1 MVSFLSAQPVLSLEA
16 APSNLGQAEGSM
28 EEEQTFLSSEIRDL
42 VAAGRVADAVA
53 RLDALHPADRADVI
67 VEMEAEVRTL
77 LIPAIPRGELARI
90 VEYLP
95 EAERTG
101 IIDEITSQD
110 LAPLL
115 DEVDDDIAVDILHEL
130 AGDRA
135 TEVLSGMKRA
145 WAVAP
150 LLGHSDQTAGGHM
163 TRSFISLNGSW
174 TVERAITYLRRVRPD
189 ADSAYYLYIVDGMG
203 RLEGV
208 VSLRDLIIAPPQT
221 TLADI
226 MARDVRKARSDLD
239 QEEMARMVQRYDLV
253 ALPVVD
259 AEDRMVGVITVDDV
273 LDIVEEEAT
282 EDILKLAGVGVKE
295 RALSPVLESARRR
308 LPWLI
313 VNMFVGLG
321 SAFIVTQFEETI
333 AKVAVLAALMPIIA
347 GQGGNASI
355 QTATIVV
362 RGLALDEIDV
372 SDLARVLWK
381 EIALGAIKGML
392 FGSVLALV
400 AFAWTSNGTLAGV
413 AGAAMF
419 LNMLVA
425 SLAGVLIPMTLRFGL
440 KVDPATAAGVF
451 DTMLTDIMGFFI
463 FLGLATLMLD
473 RLT

>member
-1 MVSFLSAQPVLSLEA
+1 MA
-16 APSNLGQAEGSM
+16 
-28 EEEQTFLSSEIRDL
+28 EEQEVLAPAISDL
-42 VAAGRVADAVA
+42 IGTGDIAGAVE
-53 RLDALHPADRADVI
+53 RLAALHPADQADVI
-67 VEMEAEVRTL
+67 AELADDGRHTL
-77 LIPAIPRGELARI
+77 IAAMQRQDLARI
-90 VEYLP
+90 IEYLP
-95 EAERTG
+95 DEGRAA
-101 IIDEITSQD
+101 IIEEIAPED

-130 AGDRA
+130 EDDRA
-135 TEVLSGMKRA
+135 TDVLSRMTRA

-150 LLGHSDQTAGGHM
+150 LLRHSDETAGGHM
-163 TRSFISLNGSW
+163 TRAFIALNGNW

-189 ADSAYYLYIVDGMG
+189 ADSAYYLYVVDGSG

-208 VSLRDLIIAPPQT
+208 VSLRDLIIAPPGV
-221 TLADI
+221 LLSEI
-226 MARDVRKARSDLD
+226 MQRDVRRATADVD

-259 AEDRMVGVITVDDV
+259 ADERLVGVITVDDV

-295 RALSPVLESARRR
+295 RALSPVLDSARRR

-313 VNMFVGLG
+313 VNMAVGLM
-321 SAFIVTQFEETI
+321 SAFIVTRFEDTI

-372 SDLARVLWK
+372 GDLARVLGK
-381 EIALGAIKGML
+381 EVALGCIKGVV
-392 FGSVLALV
+392 FGSMLAFV
-400 AFAWTSNGTLAGV
+400 AYVWSGNGTLAAV
-413 AGAAMF
+413 AASAMF

-425 SLAGVLIPMTLRFGL
+425 STAGVLIPMTLRYGL

-451 DTMLTDIMGFFI
+451 DTMLTDIMGFLI
-463 FLGLATLMLD
+463 FLGLATIMLD

>member
-1 MVSFLSAQPVLSLEA
+1 MA
-16 APSNLGQAEGSM
+16 
-28 EEEQTFLSSEIRDL
+28 EEQETLLAEVRDL
-42 VAAGRVADAVA
+42 VAAGDAIEA
-53 RLDALHPADRADVI
+53 ASRLSEVHPADQADFI
-67 VEMEAEVRTL
+67 TELDAEQRGPL
-77 LIPAIPRGELARI
+77 LIALPRESLARVI
-90 VEYLP
+90 EYLP
-95 EAERTG
+95 DEDRAG
-101 IIDEITSQD
+101 IIEELPPED

-115 DEVDDDIAVDILHEL
+115 DEVDDDIAVDILHDLDEE
-130 AGDRA
+130 RA
-135 TEVLSGMKRA
+135 TSVLARMTRA

-150 LLGHSDQTAGGHM
+150 LLRHSDETAGGHM
-163 TRSFISLNGSW
+163 TRAFIALNGSW
-174 TVERAITYLRRVRPD
+174 TVDRAIQYLRRVRPD
-189 ADSAYYLYIVDGMG
+189 ADSAYYLYVVGDQG

-208 VSLRDLIIAPPQT
+208 VSLRDLIIAAPGA
-221 TLADI
+221 LLGEI
-226 MARDVRKARSDLD
+226 MQRDVRRATADMD

-259 AEDRMVGVITVDDV
+259 ADERLVGVITVDDV

-282 EDILKLAGVGVKE
+282 EDILKLAGIGVKE
-295 RALSPVLESARRR
+295 RALSPVLDSARRR
-308 LPWLI
+308 LPWLL
-313 VNMFVGLG
+313 VNMAVGLL
-321 SAFIVTQFEETI
+321 SAFIVTQFEDTI

-372 SDLARVLWK
+372 GDLARVLGK
-381 EIALGAIKGML
+381 EVMLGCLKGLL
-392 FGSVLALV
+392 FGAVLAVV
-400 AFAWTSNGTLAGV
+400 AYAWSGNGTLAGV
-413 AGAAMF
+413 AATAMF

-425 SLAGVLIPMTLRFGL
+425 STAGVLIPMTLRYGL